1 MQKKRWI
8 ILGALVW
15 LGACSATDVNYSDK
29 ARLSQVKQICIRDN
43 YETRLPGLAE
53 AFAASFEKHR
63 IQTKVIKSMQAE
75 AYASCQYILN
85 GNVRARAGVINRGK
99 FTLLAKRCRAPL
111 SAQQHG
117 LFAARCGKRNGFLAR
132 AARSDRPH
140 QHYFVR
146 QKTVKSRQR
155 IEIYPFRPKAV

>member
-43 YETRLPGLAE
+43 YETRLPGLSE

-99 FTLLAKRCRAPL
+99 FTLLANDAERRYPL
-111 SAQQHG
+111 SSMAYLRRGAEKEMALSQGPQG
-117 LFAARCGKRNGFLAR
+117 QT
-132 AARSDRPH
+132 DRISIILLDKK
-140 QHYFVR
+140 Q
-146 QKTVKSRQR
+146 
-155 IEIYPFRPKAV
+155 